1 MLIVILITL
10 GACLA
15 QISAKPRSRSK
26 QVIEIL
32 CQEKFILKTGHH
44 LLKNK
49 CHSKLSFYPVQY
61 TIGPRIAY
69 LEAYVNGSISVP
81 PYVTARAKVC

>member
-10 GACLA
+10 GACLV
-15 QISAKPRSRSK
+15 QISAKPRSK

-49 CHSKLSFYPVQY
+49 CHSKLPFHPVQN
-61 TIGPRIAY
+61 TIGPRITY
-69 LEAYVNGSISVP
+69 LEAYVNGSISVLP
-81 PYVTARAKVC
+81 HVTARAKVC